1 MSVTIHDL
9 IDAAGLGFQHQLATL
24 TIELLNASLEPD
36 SDAPK
41 RAMDAAARL
50 ALYKDEPRAS
60 MPTVVLDAL
69 IRQLRGKETRYSDLA
84 LMLWTRPWAPGKMR
98 QAIAEIA
105 IGRKGK

>member
-1 MSVTIHDL
+1 MHDL

-50 ALYKDEPRAS
+50 ALYKDEPRAP
-60 MPTVVLDAL
+60 MPTILLDSL
-69 IRQLRGKETRYSDLA
+69 IRQLRGPEKKYSDLA
-84 LMLWTRPWAPGKMR
+84 LSIWTRPWAPGKLR